1 MPNFIYGLSVY
12 GASEPDLN
20 ILQNSLDRCHERCFI
35 SYPVSIKDLFKTS
48 GVFKLYASAYTLAT
62 LEISS
67 SSPKKNLYIRV
78 VVYSTDK
85 LLTLLA
91 KVQLPFW
98 KTSEFFANLA
108 HIWLPWVP
116 EGFFPV
122 VWCEN

>member
-1 MPNFIYGLSVY
+1 M
-12 GASEPDLN
+12 
-20 ILQNSLDRCHERCFI
+20 
-35 SYPVSIKDLFKTS
+35 
-48 GVFKLYASAYTLAT
+48 YASAYALAT

-91 KVQLPFW
+91 KVQSPFW

-116 EGFFPV
+116 EGFFLLFGAKI
-122 VWCEN
+122 ERRIRDRDDTNLTSMSTDFELGR